1 MERLT
6 RVAVL
11 MGQAALWLLLL
22 GFVAQAALPRL
33 TPYEI
38 LVVRGGSMEPTI
50 AVGSLLLIDTSD
62 RDVRAGD
69 IVTFREPDGQV
80 VTHRVVRE
88 GRKGIVT
95 RGDAN
100 AANDL
105 GRRSRDEVLGT
116 ARSWVPVMGYVV
128 RFLQQPVVF
137 LALLLSTGG
146 VLIWGELR
154 AIWREVRRM
163 RARGPVEAER
173 G

>member
-6 RVAVL
+6 RVATLV
-11 MGQAALWLLLL
+11 GQVALWVLLL

-50 AVGSLLLIDTSD
+50 SVGSLLLIDTSD
-62 RDVRAGD
+62 RDPRAGD
-69 IVTFREPDGQV
+69 IVTFREPSGQV
-80 VTHRVVRE
+80 VTHRVVRQS
-88 GRKGIVT
+88 RKGIVT

-105 GRRSRDEVLGT
+105 GRRSRDEVVGT
-116 ARSWVPVMGYVV
+116 ARTWVPVMGYVV

-154 AIWREVRRM
+154 TIWREVRRI
-163 RARGPVEAER
+163 RAREREVAE
-173 G
+173 GG